1 MDISVYIVDDSRLAR
16 AELRRMVSS
25 INGFEIIG
33 EAENAEIAI
42 SGIPDLSPDIILLDI
57 QMPGKNG
64 FELLEALDQVPQVI
78 FVTAYNQY
86 AVKAFEV
93 NALDYLT
100 KPVDSTRLEIA
111 LQKAQ
116 KTISEESETVEQE
129 RELMSEDARVFVK
142 DGEKCWF
149 VRLGDISLFEADG
162 NYTQLFFNNDKPRI
176 NKSLTYLEERLD
188 EATFFRANRSQMI
201 NLKHI
206 DRVDPWFS
214 KSIKITLING
224 MEIELS
230 RRQTQLFKEIMS
242 F

>member
-162 NYTQLFFNNDKPRI
+162 NYTQLFF
-176 NKSLTYLEERLD
+176 
-188 EATFFRANRSQMI
+188 
-201 NLKHI
+201 
-206 DRVDPWFS
+206 
-214 KSIKITLING
+214 
-224 MEIELS
+224 
-230 RRQTQLFKEIMS
+230 
-242 F
+242 

>member
-1 MDISVYIVDDSRLAR
+1 
-16 AELRRMVSS
+16 MVSS

>member
-1 MDISVYIVDDSRLAR
+1 
-16 AELRRMVSS
+16 
-25 INGFEIIG
+25 
-33 EAENAEIAI
+33 
-42 SGIPDLSPDIILLDI
+42 
-57 QMPGKNG
+57 
-64 FELLEALDQVPQVI
+64 LLEALDQVPQVI